1 MAPKR
6 RSYYEAT
13 THLKA
18 DLVMRQHG
26 ATLGARGHFILDRQ
40 DALTPQPMQIGLS
53 ALPAGRQP
61 NRPLPTRGRG
71 GAAPRVYPRERGRP
85 RE

>member
-26 ATLGARGHFILDRQ
+26 VGQLHDEQTGWSSYVRVRKRSY
-40 DALTPQPMQIGLS
+40 IGRSIFRHLEDPDDEDI
-53 ALPAGRQP
+53 ADDH
-61 NRPLPTRGRG
+61 
-71 GAAPRVYPRERGRP
+71 
-85 RE
+85 